1 MTAVWAAPKTSNIQ
15 PPRLTAT
22 GTHQQLVI
30 NVSLTLLWH
39 MWKQQLCALQWQV
52 PLIFTEVTFS
62 FSLLEYYLFKRK
74 HEWLSLKLQDGL
86 NVTVNVTDWLI
97 EIVHLDDWLNTFLSK
112 QKWFSAFSVWYNCK
126 WNLLVFW
133 ILDCNNIW
141 RCLELWYVVLAP
153 FIQFWQTEWLFSPL
167 KTWSLD
173 KMTFSVLYHA
183 NLHLLTHSE
192 VPTQAAVLDIVSN
205 RKHQ

>member
-22 GTHQQLVI
+22 GTRKQLVI

-133 ILDCNNIW
+133 IVATTFED
-141 RCLELWYVVLAP
+141 VLSSD
-153 FIQFWQTEWLFSPL
+153 TLCGHLSSSSDRL
-167 KTWSLD
+167 ND
-173 KMTFSVLYHA
+173 YSVHW
-183 NLHLLTHSE
+183 
-192 VPTQAAVLDIVSN
+192 
-205 RKHQ
+205 KHDH